1 MELNLNVGLYQST
14 NLYMTR
20 ELRQAISLL
29 QYSSIELIHFIKEQ
43 ALENPLI
50 DLGSERSGIEYSYE
64 GRNATNSNVTAL
76 DYVRNNPTGLT
87 EHLCQ
92 QLRFMNI
99 NKNQYHRLYYMIC
112 HLTQDG
118 YLPIQREQLA
128 KELKVK
134 ADTIETDI
142 ALLQSLE
149 PTGIGASDLEECLL
163 LQLKARKRRFPLAE
177 MIVEHYLPMFAER
190 KWRELAKELA
200 VTTAEIQDV
209 YDVIQDLDPRPGS
222 HFHEEATTYI
232 VPDVSVEITNGQFI
246 VMMNDDILP
255 QISIN
260 NQYRKLLA
268 SNEKTEVTEYVKRK
282 FEQVQWVM
290 KSIQQR
296 QETILLVTRAIVEKQ
311 HSFFVDGSLVPLTL
325 KEIADEVGVH
335 ESTVSRV
342 TTNKYVQTPKGM
354 FELKSF
360 FVSKINRDTS
370 SDKVKQHIKA
380 LVEREDKTKPLSDQ
394 SIVRLLSESFNITIS
409 RRAIA
414 KYRDELNIPASS
426 KRKRYE

>member
-50 DLGSERSGIEYSYE
+50 DLGADRNEMDYRFE
-64 GRNATNSNVTAL
+64 GRNSTNSNVTAL
-76 DYVRNNPTGLT
+76 DYIRNKPIGLT

-99 NKNQYHRLYYMIC
+99 EKQQYKRLYYMIC
-112 HLTQDG
+112 HLSQDG
-118 YLPIQREQLA
+118 YLPIQREELA
-128 KELKVK
+128 RELKVK
-134 ADTIETDI
+134 EDTIETDI

-149 PTGIGASDLEECLL
+149 PTGIGASGLEECLL
-163 LQLKARKRRFPLAE
+163 LQLKARRRRFPLAE

-200 VTTAEIQDV
+200 VTAAEIQDV
-209 YDVIQDLDPRPGS
+209 YDVIQDLDPKPGS

-232 VPDVSVEITNGQFI
+232 VPDVTVEITNGEFI

-255 QISIN
+255 QITVN
-260 NQYRKLLA
+260 NHYRKLLT
-268 SNEKTEVTEYVKRK
+268 SKEKTEVTEYVKRK

-296 QETILLVTRAIVEKQ
+296 QETILLVTRALVEKQ
-311 HSFFVDGSLVPLTL
+311 RSFFTDGSLEPLTL

-342 TTNKYVQTPKGM
+342 TTNKYVQTPKGV

-360 FVSKINRDTS
+360 FVSKVNRDTS

-380 LVEREDKTKPLSDQ
+380 IVEGEDKTKPLSDQ